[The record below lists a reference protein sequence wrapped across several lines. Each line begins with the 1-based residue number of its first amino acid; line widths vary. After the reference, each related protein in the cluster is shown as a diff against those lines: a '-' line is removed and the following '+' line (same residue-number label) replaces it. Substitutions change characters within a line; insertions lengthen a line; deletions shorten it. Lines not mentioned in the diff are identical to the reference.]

1 MRCCISHYKYTYEPI
16 LTIKCPSCV
25 LKSKMVQMK
34 GLIISGAISQKI
46 EIAGKDPK
54 ITTIQFKVVSTPVI
68 SSPRIFEQIHK
79 Y

>member
-1 MRCCISHYKYTYEPI
+1 
-16 LTIKCPSCV
+16 
-25 LKSKMVQMK
+25 MVQMK